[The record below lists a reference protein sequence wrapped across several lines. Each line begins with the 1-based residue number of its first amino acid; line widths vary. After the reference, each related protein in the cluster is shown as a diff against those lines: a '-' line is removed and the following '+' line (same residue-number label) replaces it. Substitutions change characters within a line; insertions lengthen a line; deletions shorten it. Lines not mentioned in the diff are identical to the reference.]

1 MFLKGEKVSKNI
13 DLISFPR
20 LKLKSRA
27 RMIMVA
33 NNEGKSFETLIEPV
47 VKIALLAIEVCL
59 CSFWNILNLFSR

>member
-1 MFLKGEKVSKNI
+1 MFVKGEKVSKNI

-20 LKLKSRA
+20 LKLKSRV

-33 NNEGKSFETLIEPV
+33 NTEGKSFEALIEPV

-59 CSFWNILNLFSR
+59 CSFWNILNLFRR

>member
-1 MFLKGEKVSKNI
+1 MFVKGEKVSKNI

-20 LKLKSRA
+20 LKLKSRV

-33 NNEGKSFETLIEPV
+33 NTEGKSFEALIEPV

-59 CSFWNILNLFSR
+59 CSFWNILNLFRG